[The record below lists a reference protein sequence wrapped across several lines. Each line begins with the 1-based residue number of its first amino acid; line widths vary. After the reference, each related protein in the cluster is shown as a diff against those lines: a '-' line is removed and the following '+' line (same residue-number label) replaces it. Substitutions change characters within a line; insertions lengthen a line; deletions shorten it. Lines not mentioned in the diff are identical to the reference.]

1 MEKSGGRSLEAKH
14 GFFQIL
20 ESVLA
25 AAVIFL
31 LRNYFPKTWERIY
44 VPFLVVGSVLTLQP
58 KDSEGRIV

>member
-1 MEKSGGRSLEAKH
+1 M
-14 GFFQIL
+14 
-20 ESVLA
+20 A